1 MSRVPCE
8 RWSVLDLEKMVS
20 SFLLNVVAD
29 IDFVIP
35 KSFNYDNLKGFLL
48 NRILLWL
55 IFTVVV
61 QPR

>member
-1 MSRVPCE
+1 M
-8 RWSVLDLEKMVS
+8 LDLEKMVS